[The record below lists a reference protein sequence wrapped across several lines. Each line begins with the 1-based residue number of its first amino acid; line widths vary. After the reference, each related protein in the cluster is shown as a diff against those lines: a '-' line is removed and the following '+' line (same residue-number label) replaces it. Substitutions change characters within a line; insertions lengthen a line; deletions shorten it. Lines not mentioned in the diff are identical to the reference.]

1 MQARAQLG
9 PAYAAAL
16 GIAAATLE
24 AAQAGAFGQVRDAL
38 LKENQLE
45 WLLCLSCDEK
55 YYLQDPLV
63 TSQYSFSGMCDS

>member
-45 WLLCLSCDEK
+45 WLLCLFRDEK
-55 YYLQDPLV
+55 YHLQDPLLSSRLSV
-63 TSQYSFSGMCDS
+63 SGMCDS